1 MNERVTVEFPIHWGE
16 LDALGHV
23 NHTRFLVWMESAR
36 MALFE
41 RVGLVWDGQ
50 PSHGPILARIE
61 VDYLAPVHFPANIRV
76 GAWVSRIGNTSF
88 VINYDVHASNGQS
101 ETLVARG
108 TSVIVT
114 YDYTEGRK
122 CVLPDDLRS
131 GLERLVE
138 LEVPIEK

>member
-1 MNERVTVEFPIHWGE
+1 MKERVIVEFPIHWGE

-61 VDYLAPVHFPANIRV
+61 VDYLAPVHFPAGISV
-76 GAWVSRIGNTSF
+76 SAWVGRIGNTSF
-88 VINYDVHASNGQS
+88 VINYDVRASSEQS

-114 YDYTEGRK
+114 YDYLARQK
-122 CVLPDDLRS
+122 CEIPDSVRA
-131 GLERLVE
+131 GLQLLMVSERAG
-138 LEVPIEK
+138 P